1 MENNEINSVFI
12 NDEEIYNKKVVPIQP
27 EGKNADTAISNV
39 LYDNIVG
46 TAIGSSNAI
55 DINAINSLSQSAN
68 SRNEIYNIYDTM
80 CEDGQINAVI
90 KTYAQDSTEKNED
103 GNIVWATSSA
113 PEIAYLINYYIDR
126 LNINKNIYKWAYS
139 LCKYGD
145 VYIRLYR
152 ESEYEDALFTQ
163 PKKKQL
169 NEDVKIKAFKK
180 EDNYAHYIEMV
191 TNPAEMFELT
201 KFGKTVGYIET
212 PVEGVL
218 VKSTQDLDFLT
229 YAYKFKKEDIL
240 IYPPTEFVHACIDN
254 DVSRYEETVNI
265 FLNNTDYDNNTNAYF
280 YSVKKGQS
288 LLANVYKIWRELQLL
303 EASVLLNRVTKSSI
317 VRIFNVE
324 VGDMA
329 KEDIP
334 ITLNRIKQLIEQKT
348 AINKNTGMT
357 EYTNPGPIENNIY
370 VPSHNQVG
378 TISTQQI
385 GGDVDVKSLAD
396 LDWYLNK
403 LFSGLQVPKQYFC
416 LRGDTPILLLDGQTK
431 TIKYLY
437 EHCNDYIGK
446 GILSCSQSGKIT
458 PTKIKNILLTRKNA
472 NFIRIHLDNGKFV
485 DVTPDH
491 RIMLRDGT
499 FKEAQDLKVN
509 DSLMPYYDKLI
520 NGRRSIL
527 DNESG
532 KWKLQYRV
540 VAEHKYK
547 DAELQNKQV
556 HHIDHSKIND
566 DFNNLI
572 PLTGTEHILEHHNE
586 LHKAN
591 LIKNRE
597 KRKQGIDHGNKG
609 KFSVTNGIENKWLDK
624 YSDIPEGF
632 WLGQT
637 CNYTDEGRQKI
648 SQTLSKANKGRQPWC
663 KGLTKETSTSIYKL
677 TTKMMQTR
685 AQKSKQGCYDSM
697 YKKQSEFC
705 KKTESWKHMHRGHM
719 ATIPE
724 NRKKK
729 ERYVR
734 CVNCKQVHKIR
745 CNDDWYTEYLNLDRL
760 WYCSK
765 TCRKIDGN
773 GKLCRS
779 YKLYNCCNKDIDLY
793 AQARYSKQ
801 AQRPDMY
808 FLPESLKDR
817 LELID
822 NYVPSCNHKV
832 TKLEWLKVSEPAYD
846 IEVESEN
853 HTFALPCG
861 IFVHNCQTDDSAGF
875 NGGQSLTII
884 SSRYAK
890 TVKYIQSVLMQLVTD
905 ILNLILLDKGLDSY
919 INNFEVHLLPPVTQ
933 EDVDR
938 VESQSTKVQLTSDIM
953 NMLSDVED
961 PIARLKIL
969 KNLLS
974 KIVNDD
980 EIISEIQAQI
990 EQAEEEINKQETE
1003 EAAEIT
1009 SDLDTDE
1016 DVINISELETDTEE
1030 PEQEEDVILPTPEQL
1045 GVDMLNAETEEQ

>member
-27 EGKNADTAISNV
+27 ENKNTDTAISNV

-180 EDNYAHYIEMV
+180 EDNYVHYIEMV
-191 TNPAEMFELT
+191 TNPAEMFELS
-201 KFGKTVGYIET
+201 KFGKTVGYIQT

-265 FLNNTDYDNNTNAYF
+265 FLNNTDYDNNTNAYS

-317 VRIFNVE
+317 VRIINVE

-348 AINKNTGMT
+348 ALNKNTGMT

-403 LFSGLQVPKQYFC
+403 LFSGLQVPKQYF
-416 LRGDTPILLLDGQTK
+416 
-431 TIKYLY
+431 
-437 EHCNDYIGK
+437 
-446 GILSCSQSGKIT
+446 
-458 PTKIKNILLTRKNA
+458 A
-472 NFIRIHLDNGKFV
+472 
-485 DVTPDH
+485 
-491 RIMLRDGT
+491 
-499 FKEAQDLKVN
+499 
-509 DSLMPYYDKLI
+509 
-520 NGRRSIL
+520 
-527 DNESG
+527 
-532 KWKLQYRV
+532 
-540 VAEHKYK
+540 
-547 DAELQNKQV
+547 
-556 HHIDHSKIND
+556 
-566 DFNNLI
+566 
-572 PLTGTEHILEHHNE
+572 
-586 LHKAN
+586 
-591 LIKNRE
+591 
-597 KRKQGIDHGNKG
+597 
-609 KFSVTNGIENKWLDK
+609 
-624 YSDIPEGF
+624 
-632 WLGQT
+632 
-637 CNYTDEGRQKI
+637 
-648 SQTLSKANKGRQPWC
+648 
-663 KGLTKETSTSIYKL
+663 
-677 TTKMMQTR
+677 
-685 AQKSKQGCYDSM
+685 
-697 YKKQSEFC
+697 
-705 KKTESWKHMHRGHM
+705 
-719 ATIPE
+719 
-724 NRKKK
+724 
-729 ERYVR
+729 
-734 CVNCKQVHKIR
+734 
-745 CNDDWYTEYLNLDRL
+745 
-760 WYCSK
+760 
-765 TCRKIDGN
+765 
-773 GKLCRS
+773 
-779 YKLYNCCNKDIDLY
+779 
-793 AQARYSKQ
+793 
-801 AQRPDMY
+801 
-808 FLPESLKDR
+808 
-817 LELID
+817 
-822 NYVPSCNHKV
+822 
-832 TKLEWLKVSEPAYD
+832 
-846 IEVESEN
+846 
-853 HTFALPCG
+853 
-861 IFVHNCQTDDSAGF
+861 QTDDSAGF

-938 VESQSTKVQLTSDIM
+938 VESQSTKVQLTADIM

-990 EQAEEEINKQETE
+990 EQAEEEINKQEAE
-1003 EAAEIT
+1003 EAAEIP

-1016 DVINISELETDTEE
+1016 DVINITELETDTEE
-1030 PEQEEDVILPTPEQL
+1030 LEQEEDVILPTPEQL